1 MRRAGEFIPV
11 WTKARGMLTMPTAAE
26 KQTTGRAVALLVSNR
41 IYRPAFRSAS
51 VAEIISAAT
60 QPIA

>member
-1 MRRAGEFIPV
+1 
-11 WTKARGMLTMPTAAE
+11 MLTMPTAAE